1 MGKPTVHGL
10 RAVTTVW
17 AQKLGEPMLRR
28 YYKSWYASKKKA
40 FTKHSANFDA
50 NKEQRETALAR
61 LTKNATV
68 IRVLAHTQPNKLKL
82 GMKKARGAGDAC
94 NQVHRHQQ
102 QAGPR
107 ALPDADGAPEVHGPA
122 QEGPGE
128 GGEVK
133 GEVRHFSKDALISA
147 CD

>member
-1 MGKPTVHGL
+1 MGP
-10 RAVTTVW
+10 
-17 AQKLGEPMLRR
+17 
-28 YYKSWYASKKKA
+28 
-40 FTKHSANFDA
+40 
-50 NKEQRETALAR
+50 
-61 LTKNATV
+61 
-68 IRVLAHTQPNKLKL
+68 
-82 GMKKARGAGDAC
+82 GDAC
-94 NQVHRHQQ
+94 DQVHRHQQ

-147 CD
+147 CDKPSPFYTLFLLSLSPSFFLPLQLRCLQRKKKKVRVGRAGRAGGGVVPGPLAVRRKSTRPNPKAQKTQKKQKQKKAFQK